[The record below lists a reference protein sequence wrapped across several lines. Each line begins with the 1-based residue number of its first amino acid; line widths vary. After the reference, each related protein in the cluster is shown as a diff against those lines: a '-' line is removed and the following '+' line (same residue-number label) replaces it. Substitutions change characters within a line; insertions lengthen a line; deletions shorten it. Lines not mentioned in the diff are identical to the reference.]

1 MIIIILLS
9 HICAFASLTLF
20 GVYSFECGETRN
32 GNTQTF
38 HRTGWTPGHLSSA
51 ILPLMTTRISL
62 EGGMTSRV
70 SRSSQIWP
78 LITLLRSLVLP
89 GPSGIEDL
97 LIVLVLNLYPLG
109 INPMSPFGCIYHDCS
124 QLKRWKQQWFQLPLL
139 FAQGRSHHLFHL
151 SSVTWNFRSI
161 NNCSMKKNDAE
172 QFLNILSFV

>member
-1 MIIIILLS
+1 MPLLVS
-9 HICAFASLTLF
+9 HYLEFTP
-20 GVYSFECGETRN
+20 FECGETRN

-38 HRTGWTPGHLSSA
+38 HRTGWTPRALLSSA

-70 SRSSQIWP
+70 SRSSQILASDYSPEITCTSWP
-78 LITLLRSLVLP
+78 IWDRGLAHCSSPEPLSLGNKPHESLWMYLP
-89 GPSGIEDL
+89 WLFSAQ
-97 LIVLVLNLYPLG
+97 PL
-109 INPMSPFGCIYHDCS
+109 
-124 QLKRWKQQWFQLPLL
+124 WKQQWFQLPLL

>member
-20 GVYSFECGETRN
+20 GVYSLWMWRNKKWKHTDFPSNGVNPQGTCLVQFCLSWLRESAWKGEW
-32 GNTQTF
+32 QAEF
-38 HRTGWTPGHLSSA
+38 HVAHKS
-51 ILPLMTTRISL
+51 
-62 EGGMTSRV
+62 
-70 SRSSQIWP
+70 WP

-124 QLKRWKQQWFQLPLL
+124 QLNPVGNSNDFSCHCCLHKAEAITSSISALSPEILEALITVQWKR
-139 FAQGRSHHLFHL
+139 
-151 SSVTWNFRSI
+151 
-161 NNCSMKKNDAE
+161 MM
-172 QFLNILSFV
+172 LNSF